1 MLSSSSPPIPQQ
13 EGEGD
18 GKGPKGKDTVT
29 WVENCHLL
37 LLWNV
42 LDRLPWGYHF
52 CFEHFTILSLS
63 YWLKNLKVLVELLN
77 RPNRKL
83 INHSNIKY
91 VSELMNESVPI
102 WRKKSLFTFAKK
114 INSLVSPA
122 FPRLNAKRPGSLV
135 DLAKNFCL
143 PWFECQSARH
153 KGKNFEEHVR
163 WRHKSCKVNT
173 LRLRI
178 FVSFNCSEI
187 FVIDL
192 IWSEIPLYILCLIA
206 VLLLKNKYST

>member
-1 MLSSSSPPIPQQ
+1 
-13 EGEGD
+13 
-18 GKGPKGKDTVT
+18 
-29 WVENCHLL
+29 
-37 LLWNV
+37 
-42 LDRLPWGYHF
+42 
-52 CFEHFTILSLS
+52 
-63 YWLKNLKVLVELLN
+63 
-77 RPNRKL
+77 
-83 INHSNIKY
+83 
-91 VSELMNESVPI
+91 MNQFQYDV
-102 WRKKSLFTFAKK
+102 KKSLFTFAKK
-114 INSLVSPA
+114 MNSLVSPA

-206 VLLLKNKYST
+206 VLLLNQSEKAFRPFKRSPSLNWHNVCNIYMCSVSIVSNNNLVNYHWSNWYHGMYCLIMR